1 MENIFYDELRRC
13 CKEINNNLGNEE
25 MTDKVIEAFHRSIA
39 LSNGARK
46 EGILYLEEMSEEL
59 DLKDDLQSFL
69 HQQLTLV
76 VDGTDPEFVFR
87 IGMNH
92 IVANAFKSYDG
103 LIALLY
109 LIASLEIQA
118 GTNPRIFE
126 ELLMSIMPSEIREEL
141 MMRECRDALPKALS
155 EAEETKIRIEDL
167 CADDTEADE
176 KDHSLTN
183 QTTLTLLEL
192 SDKEMMRVLRDTD
205 NRDCSLAMKGLPG
218 KARKRIF
225 DNLSTNLSA
234 MVVDDMEFMGP
245 VRMHDVE
252 EACIRILRTIL
263 KLEDSAELES
273 HDFSV
278 LKVVLDS
285 RDIAERENKALKE
298 RYKELHRIID
308 DIYHS

>member
-1 MENIFYDELRRC
+1 
-13 CKEINNNLGNEE
+13 
-25 MTDKVIEAFHRSIA
+25 
-39 LSNGARK
+39 
-46 EGILYLEEMSEEL
+46 
-59 DLKDDLQSFL
+59 
-69 HQQLTLV
+69 
-76 VDGTDPEFVFR
+76 
-87 IGMNH
+87 
-92 IVANAFKSYDG
+92 
-103 LIALLY
+103 
-109 LIASLEIQA
+109 
-118 GTNPRIFE
+118 
-126 ELLMSIMPSEIREEL
+126 
-141 MMRECRDALPKALS
+141 
-155 EAEETKIRIEDL
+155 
-167 CADDTEADE
+167 
-176 KDHSLTN
+176 
-183 QTTLTLLEL
+183 
-192 SDKEMMRVLRDTD
+192 MRVLRDTD

-225 DNLSTNLSA
+225 DNLSTNLA
-234 MVVDDMEFMGP
+234 VMVVDDMEFMGP

>member
-13 CKEINNNLGNEE
+13 CKEINKNSGNEE

-109 LIASLEIQA
+109 LISSLEIQA

-126 ELLMSIMPSEIREEL
+126 ELLKSIMPNEIREAL
-141 MMRECRDALPKALS
+141 ILRECRDVFPKALS

-167 CADDTEADE
+167 CADDAEVDE
-176 KDHSLTN
+176 KDHSLVN

-192 SDKEMMRVLRDTD
+192 SDKEMMRVLRDTE

-225 DNLSTNLSA
+225 DNLSTNLA
-234 MVVDDMEFMGP
+234 VMVVDDMEFMGP